1 MSKGLRLIPIL
12 LVLPV
17 ALAIGIVPRL
27 SGGALKDTGQSHL
40 AAIDGAVRERPTDEY
55 TKDWSHD
62 MVEAAATFPVGQYRI
77 VGTGFLV
84 RVIKVERLAGH
95 PGRGGTVQAADNHE
109 YLRVEAEFEHMFGC
123 SGVTESTGKGVG
135 VALAYRDGYD
145 AAPDGVAEVEG
156 ACGVDATKRY
166 PVGWRSKGICEFYYN
181 KAWAPR
187 YLVLSEV
194 DLERGVNRPAAKVTL
209 AD

>member
-1 MSKGLRLIPIL
+1 MRLVPIL
-12 LVLPV
+12 LILTV
-17 ALAIGIVPRL
+17 ALAAGIAPRL
-27 SGGALKDTGQSHL
+27 YGAAFRNTGQAQL
-40 AAIDGAVRERPTDEY
+40 AAIDGTVRERPTQEY
-55 TKDWSHD
+55 TKDWSLD
-62 MVEAAATFPVGQYRI
+62 MVEAATTFPVGQYRI

-84 RVIKVERLAGH
+84 RVIKVERLSSH
-95 PGRGGTVQAADNHE
+95 PGRGGMVQAADNHE

-135 VALAYRDGYD
+135 VTLAYRDGYD

-166 PVGWRSKGICEFYYN
+166 PVGWRSKGVCQFYYN
-181 KAWAPR
+181 KAWEPL

-194 DLERGVNRPAAKVTL
+194 DLERGVNRPSAKVRL